1 MVVLVV
7 GGESNKHVY
16 HTPGKRRGKRRG
28 IEKKMALLCFCVDKI
43 KRKQPKLSWIIWVG
57 SKVKNDG
64 SLLNRFSHRRASK
77 GRKICRP
84 QGVGFLIWRFGLSG
98 SS

>member
-1 MVVLVV
+1 MSLHMSAPVIVASGWVIYP
-7 GGESNKHVY
+7 GRIKFPSNS
-16 HTPGKRRGKRRG
+16 
-28 IEKKMALLCFCVDKI
+28 FS
-43 KRKQPKLSWIIWVG
+43 KLISSMFG
-57 SKVKNDG
+57 ASTSCDLSHSLG
-64 SLLNRFSHRRASK
+64 ALLNRFSHRRASK